1 MIGRKTSAEP
11 SHLASATAAVAV
23 TPERRSLSA
32 PSFTWL
38 TKYGELNRALLRRE
52 LRARYKGATL
62 GMIWSY
68 VAPLMMM
75 GVYVLVFSV
84 LWRVVTI
91 EHYPLWVLTGLAV
104 WVFFQAA
111 VQTGISSLPANAP
124 LMKKVWFPR
133 EIPPAV
139 VVLSQL
145 VTLGVMLAVIVPIN
159 LLVVPAAAKTA
170 LLAVPFL
177 AAFVLLVLGITWL
190 LATVNVF
197 FRDVEHLV
205 TAILLPWFFLT
216 PVLYS
221 LEQLP
226 GAADRPWL
234 IDLLRYGNP
243 VTPYVESIRG
253 ALLQGVVVG
262 PGMLAYVL
270 LAGPIAF
277 LVGLAVI
284 QRFEDSFAVEL

>member
-1 MIGRKTSAEP
+1 MIGRPTSAERARP
-11 SHLASATAAVAV
+11 SSADGAVA
-23 TPERRSLSA
+23 PSAGRRSFPALS
-32 PSFTWL
+32 FVWL
-38 TKYGELNRALLRRE
+38 TNYGELIRALLRRE
-52 LRARYKGATL
+52 VRARYKGSTL

-68 VAPLMMM
+68 VTPLMMM

-84 LWRVVTI
+84 LWRIVTI

-111 VQTGISSLPANAP
+111 VQTGISSLPTNAQ
-124 LMKKVWFPR
+124 LIKKVWFPR
-133 EIPPAV
+133 EIAPAV

-145 VTLGVMLAVIVPIN
+145 VPLGVMLAVIVPID
-159 LLVVPAAAKTA
+159 LLVVPRAVKTA

-197 FRDVEHLV
+197 FRDVEHV
-205 TAILLPWFFLT
+205 VSAILLPWFFLT

-253 ALLQGVVVG
+253 VLLQGVVVG

-270 LAGPIAF
+270 LAGPVAF
-277 LVGLAVI
+277 VIGLAVI
-284 QRFEDSFAVEL
+284 QKFEDGFAVEL

>member
-1 MIGRKTSAEP
+1 
-11 SHLASATAAVAV
+11 V
-23 TPERRSLSA
+23 
-32 PSFTWL
+32 WL
-38 TKYGELNRALLRRE
+38 TNYGELIRALLRRE
-52 LRARYKGATL
+52 VRARYKGSTL

-68 VAPLMMM
+68 VTPLMMM

-84 LWRVVTI
+84 LWRIVTI

-111 VQTGISSLPANAP
+111 VQTGISSLPTNAQ
-124 LMKKVWFPR
+124 LIKKVWFPR
-133 EIPPAV
+133 EIAPAV

-145 VTLGVMLAVIVPIN
+145 VPLGVMLAVIVPID
-159 LLVVPAAAKTA
+159 LLVVPRAVKTA

-197 FRDVEHLV
+197 FRDVEHV
-205 TAILLPWFFLT
+205 VSAILLPWFFLT

-253 ALLQGVVVG
+253 VLLQGVVVG

-270 LAGPIAF
+270 LAGPVAF
-277 LVGLAVI
+277 VIGLAVI
-284 QRFEDSFAVEL
+284 QKFEDGFAVEL